1 MEAEE
6 KLLQGKLVASQN
18 ADGGWGYGKGSSWTE
33 PTALALLSLTN
44 FPETRERALQ
54 WLRKAQRSDGG
65 WPPQPS
71 VGESTWVTSLG
82 ILATPQNEL
91 KSPASKAALEW
102 LAKQAKPPSSAFE
115 RFLLHLRGL
124 PIPIEAGIGE
134 SWFPRT
140 AAWVYPTAISILALS
155 YAADIT
161 GQKSYRDLAQKGKLY
176 ILSRRCPDGGWN
188 HGGSR
193 YLSENAASYPEITGL
208 ALLALTGLPKQE
220 LAPSFECAQKFLSSP
235 ESLEG
240 LSWLQMGLVSQ
251 GCEFSYEQTSSPCR
265 STRDIALRLLA
276 LAAIQGRSKRPAAH
290 SLLRES

>member
-18 ADGGWGYGKGSSWTE
+18 ADGGWGYGKGPSWTE
-33 PTALALLSLTN
+33 PTALAFLALPNSS
-44 FPETRERALQ
+44 EAHERARQ
-54 WLRKAQRSDGG
+54 WLRKVQRSDGG

-71 VGESTWVTSLG
+71 VEESTWVTSLG
-82 ILATPQNEL
+82 ILATPENEL
-91 KSPASKAALEW
+91 QSPASKAALGW
-102 LAKQAKPPSSAFE
+102 LTKQAKPPNSTLE

-124 PIPIEAGIGE
+124 PVLIETGAGE
-134 SWFPRT
+134 SWFPHT
-140 AAWVYPTAISILALS
+140 AAWVYPTAMSVLALS
-155 YAADIT
+155 YAAHVT
-161 GQKSYRDLAQKGKLY
+161 GQNSYRDLAQKGKQY

-208 ALLALTGLPKQE
+208 ALFALTGLPKQD
-220 LAPSFECAQKFLSSP
+220 LAVSLQRGQNFLSSP

-251 GCEFSYEQTSSPCR
+251 GTKLPYEQTSFPCR
-265 STRDIALRLLA
+265 NTRDTALRLWA
-276 LAAIQGRSKRPAAH
+276 LAAIAGRNKLMEP
-290 SLLRES
+290 